1 VLRAGLERA
10 DLYVSHVVVGSEEQ
24 RIGIRPGDRL
34 IALDGESIRMW
45 ATFIEDLQSGGGR
58 ERQLTLRTGDQ
69 ERTLSWRLR
78 HERRVD
84 EYGQQIDR
92 YDADNIMNWVP
103 ATPVAEP
110 AENPAPISYAF
121 TRAVESTH
129 EMVELTVYSAIR
141 LFQGELTV
149 KSLGGPITV
158 YEVAGTAAR
167 EGTVNFL
174 EVMAFISVNLGL
186 INLLP
191 IPLLDGGHLLFFLM
205 EAVSRRKVSTKVRQ
219 YASLTGLTIL
229 IVLMV
234 IAFKNDIER
243 NWFESDS
250 TGQR

>member
-1 VLRAGLERA
+1 
-10 DLYVSHVVVGSEEQ
+10 
-24 RIGIRPGDRL
+24 
-34 IALDGESIRMW
+34 
-45 ATFIEDLQSGGGR
+45 
-58 ERQLTLRTGDQ
+58 
-69 ERTLSWRLR
+69 
-78 HERRVD
+78 
-84 EYGQQIDR
+84 
-92 YDADNIMNWVP
+92 
-103 ATPVAEP
+103 
-110 AENPAPISYAF
+110 
-121 TRAVESTH
+121 
-129 EMVELTVYSAIR
+129 MVELTVYSAIR